1 MEFTGIINVTSP
13 GGGDST
19 ATDNL
24 EFEVKCKA
32 NRSLRPD
39 LMLEGGM
46 KQHGKKKRYYKQVIL

>member
-24 EFEVKCKA
+24 EFEVKCK
-32 NRSLRPD
+32 
-39 LMLEGGM
+39 
-46 KQHGKKKRYYKQVIL
+46 GKPKFTPGSDA